1 MVIGVCTLELHLPQC
16 HSLKEKRMVVSRVK
30 GRLSSRFN
38 VAVAEVEHQ
47 DLWQRAGIAVVSVA
61 SLQPSL
67 ERTFSKVVEEVERA
81 SAGVLLRHETEY
93 L

>member
-1 MVIGVCTLELHLPQC
+1 VVIGLCTLELHLPQC
-16 HSLKEKRMVVSRVK
+16 HSLKEKRMVVSRVR

-47 DLWQRAGIAVVSVA
+47 DLWQRATIAVVSVA
-61 SLQPSL
+61 AGRPPL
-67 ERTFSKVVEEVERA
+67 EGTFSKVVDEVERA
-81 SAGVLLRHETEY
+81 SAGVLLRHDTEY